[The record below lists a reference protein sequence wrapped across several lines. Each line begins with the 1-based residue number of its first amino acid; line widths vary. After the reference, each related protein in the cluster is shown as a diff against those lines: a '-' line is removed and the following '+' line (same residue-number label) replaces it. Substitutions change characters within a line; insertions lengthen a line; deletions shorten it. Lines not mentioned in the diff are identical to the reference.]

1 MLFNLLQTA
10 GLDSTDFSA
19 AAQAAAQAVPHEEEM
34 HLLEMAT
41 KGGWLMLVLLALSII
56 AIYIFGKKWW
66 MIHQAST
73 IDANFMRDIRDYIR
87 EGKIKSAQ
95 SLCERFDSPV
105 ARLVEKACP
114 VSDVLS
120 LTSRPP
126 SRTPATQRWQDS
138 KKVFL
143 SSPRYPAARL

>member
-19 AAQAAAQAVPHEEEM
+19 AAQAAAEAVPHEEEM

-41 KGGWLMLVLLALSII
+41 KGGWLMLGLLALSII

-87 EGKIKSAQ
+87 E
-95 SLCERFDSPV
+95 V
-105 ARLVEKACP
+105 
-114 VSDVLS
+114 
-120 LTSRPP
+120 
-126 SRTPATQRWQDS
+126 
-138 KKVFL
+138 
-143 SSPRYPAARL
+143 